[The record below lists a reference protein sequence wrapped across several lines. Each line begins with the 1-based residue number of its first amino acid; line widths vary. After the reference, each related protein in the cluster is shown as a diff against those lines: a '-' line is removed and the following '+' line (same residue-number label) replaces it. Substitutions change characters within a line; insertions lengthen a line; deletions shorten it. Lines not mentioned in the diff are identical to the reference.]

1 MHDHPDIIIIR
12 MTAILV
18 SRFLLD
24 LQAASQNSLKLAR
37 DDPLY
42 SSRIGDSEDNG
53 QGVGSLVFAGFDVVG
68 SLGASLSP
76 SEHASDGMDDE
87 EFGEADN
94 SGEAIQEDTASGER
108 DAAAEPALE
117 AIAPVA
123 SVGVPAASSVW
134 GGSEED
140 KLWCGRLS
148 ASGGGTVAAGRALP

>member
-1 MHDHPDIIIIR
+1 MHDYPDIIIIR

-24 LQAASQNSLKLAR
+24 LQAANQKSLKLAR

-42 SSRIGDSEDNG
+42 SSRMGDSEDNG

-68 SLGASLSP
+68 SLGAALAP

-87 EFGEADN
+87 EIREADD
-94 SGEAIQEDTASGER
+94 SGEPIQEDTAPGER

-117 AIAPVA
+117 AIEPVA
-123 SVGVPAASSVW
+123 SIEGAAESSM
-134 GGSEED
+134 
-140 KLWCGRLS
+140 
-148 ASGGGTVAAGRALP
+148 